1 MITFVLPRHGFV
13 LLEVIGFSNKKRVTF
28 GSEVRL
34 IVNLSVAENKLLLQF
49 SKVIKCETC
58 KKMVHYFNVNRWVWG
73 RCIGGHWLENPL
85 TDDAKAG
92 STQKSWQTRKKVGL
106 NVWRLKD
113 DLLIHQPD
121 RFQQKVAQYKHN
133 GYHDHAIKI
142 TVHDVWRNNC
152 LLLQK
157 SCNLKKT

>member
-1 MITFVLPRHGFV
+1 
-13 LLEVIGFSNKKRVTF
+13 
-28 GSEVRL
+28 
-34 IVNLSVAENKLLLQF
+34 
-49 SKVIKCETC
+49 
-58 KKMVHYFNVNRWVWG
+58 MVHYFNVSRWVCG

-85 TDDAKAG
+85 PDDAKAG

-106 NVWRLKD
+106 KVWRLKD

-157 SCNLKKT
+157 SCDLKKNLTEFNCRSRWSFCTNSRVLKRVDGLCP